1 MIEKQENLYQTLIQP
16 IMGFIRYG
24 EWRIC
29 NGLLQV
35 GLPGSNTVA
44 EFREPLY
51 FKTNSN
57 CFAIYIGNLSRSQT
71 FYLWPHPRLKWI
83 LRRMSNDFVSVSEF
97 AWSGWVGAPKQ
108 RRWERSLAITQI
120 PVFLRDR
127 LQSFATE
134 TL

>member
-1 MIEKQENLYQTLIQP
+1 MIEDQSNLYHTLIRP
-16 IMGFIRYG
+16 IMGFIRFG

-51 FKTNSN
+51 FQKNSN
-57 CFAIYIGNLSRSQT
+57 CFAIYIGNLYRTQA
-71 FYLWPHPRLKWI
+71 FYLSPQPRVKWI
-83 LRRMSNDFVSVSEF
+83 LRRTSNDFVSVSEF
-97 AWSGWVGAPKQ
+97 AWYGWVGAPKR
-108 RRWERSLAITQI
+108 RRWERNLEITQI
-120 PVFLRDR
+120 PEFLRDR
-127 LQSFATE
+127 LRSFASE